1 MKEKTGCGKMEEK
14 RFVED
19 AEPYNLYCSHNTN
32 TIYVGDGLPVTS
44 CYLPQYRL
52 RDVLSYGNF
61 FVDSDFISTGS
72 FPSETKLAF

>member
-1 MKEKTGCGKMEEK
+1 MEEK

-32 TIYVGDGLPVTS
+32 TIYVGDGLPVCYS
-44 CYLPQYRL
+44 PFFMIAICYLPQYRL